1 MIFPITVLQL
11 SFNCFVVVHLN
22 SFVGSVSF
30 LFAEVPFSCLQPMF
44 TTSHFIELFLGP
56 PFCEP
61 IDKAVVKSCSAT
73 LHFLRLGSKVRG
85 QINVS
90 VGTFPS

>member
-1 MIFPITVLQL
+1 
-11 SFNCFVVVHLN
+11 
-22 SFVGSVSF
+22 
-30 LFAEVPFSCLQPMF
+30 MF